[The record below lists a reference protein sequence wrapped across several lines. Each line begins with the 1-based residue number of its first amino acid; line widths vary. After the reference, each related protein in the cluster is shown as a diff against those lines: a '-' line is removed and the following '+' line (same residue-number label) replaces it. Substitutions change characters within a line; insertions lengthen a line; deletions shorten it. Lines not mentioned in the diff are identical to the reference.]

1 MGTHHVG
8 QRTPRVEDPR
18 LTTGRGRYIADIRLP
33 NMLEAVFVR
42 SSEAHARIISIDAEA
57 ALALPGVVAV
67 LTLADFE
74 GYADKR
80 LPQPLPHPSIKM
92 SPTQYLLAKD
102 EVCYVGEAV
111 AMVLAENRYVA
122 EDAAN
127 LVMVEYE
134 SLPALVDVRAAS
146 RGDAPRVNHQVESNI
161 VASIAARFGDSDAVF
176 ASAPH
181 VFQESYVQHRGGGH
195 SMEGRG
201 VVASNDAT
209 TGALSIWTSSQTP
222 HMVRRWVAEYLGRD
236 ENETRIIVPDVGGGF
251 GPKAGVYPEEYCV
264 PLAALKLGRPIRWVE
279 DRRENFV
286 ATNHQRDSLWELEV
300 AADASGKILGIRGK
314 VLVDAGA
321 YLPYGIVLA
330 LTSLHPFPGP
340 YSIPAINVGLDVVL
354 TNATPTSVV
363 RGAGRPNVAFV
374 LERLVDLIA
383 RKLELDRAEVRR
395 RNFIKK
401 DQFPYA
407 TGAILPSGDSVV
419 FDSGDYEA
427 SLDLVLRSSDYAN
440 FPARREAAKKQG
452 RYLGLGIASYNE
464 DTGMGPYEGAT
475 VRVLPSGRIVVQTG
489 TSSQGQGHATMLA
502 QVCADQLGVTP
513 EQVRVE
519 AGDTGTFPLGIG
531 AVGSRMAVVAGSAVH
546 LAAKQVREKAIKLAA
561 KMLEAAEGDLELVDG
576 TVRITHT
583 PEKGLTLA
591 QLAKRMAGSLAIPL
605 PTGFTPGLEAT
616 AFHNVT
622 LPTYANGTNVA
633 EVEVDIETGQVKLVN
648 YFVAHDCGRLINP
661 MLVDGQIIGGV
672 VHGIGNALFERM
684 MYDESGQP
692 ITMNYGEY
700 LLPTAPEMPPI
711 HVEHVET
718 PSPIN
723 PLGLKG
729 AGEGGTIPATAA
741 IISALENALSHTG
754 VRICEYPVSPQKL
767 LDLIGESRT

>member
-1 MGTHHVG
+1 MDTHHVG
-8 QRTPRVEDPR
+8 QRSPRVEDPR

-33 NMLEAVFVR
+33 NMLEAAFVR

-67 LTLADFE
+67 LTMADFE

-80 LPQPLPHPSIKM
+80 MPQPLLHPSIKT
-92 SPTQYLLAKD
+92 SPTQYPLAKD
-102 EVCYVGEAV
+102 EVCYVGEAI
-111 AMVLAENRYVA
+111 AMVIAENRYIA

-134 SLPALVDVRAAS
+134 SLPVVVDLRAAS
-146 RGDAPRVNHQVESNI
+146 DDAAPRVNHQTDSNI
-161 VASIAARFGDSDAVF
+161 VASIAARFGDSDAAF
-176 ASAPH
+176 AAAPH
-181 VFQESYVQHRGGGH
+181 IFKESYVQHRGGGH
-195 SMEGRG
+195 SMECRG
-201 VVASNDAT
+201 VIASNDGG
-209 TGALSIWTSSQTP
+209 TGMLCIWTSSQTP

-236 ENETRIIVPDVGGGF
+236 ENQTRVIVPDVGGGF
-251 GPKAGVYPEEYCV
+251 GPKAGVYPEEYAV
-264 PLAALKLGRPIRWVE
+264 PLAALKLGRPVRWVE

-286 ATNHQRDSLWELEV
+286 AANHQRDSLWELEV

-321 YLPYGIVLA
+321 YLPYGIVLS

-374 LERLVDLIA
+374 LERLVDLVA
-383 RKLELDRAEVRR
+383 RKLTLDRAEVRR

-401 DQFPYA
+401 HEFPYA

-427 SLDLVLRSSDYAN
+427 ALDLVLRSSDYAN
-440 FPARREAAKKQG
+440 FPARREAARKQG

-489 TSSQGQGHATMLA
+489 TSSQGQGHATTLA
-502 QVCADQLGVTP
+502 QVCADQLGVP
-513 EQVRVE
+513 LEQVCVE
-519 AGDTGTFPLGIG
+519 AGDTGVFPLGIG

-546 LAAKQVREKAIKLAA
+546 LAAKQVREKAFKLAA
-561 KMLEAAEGDLELVDG
+561 KMLDAAEGDLELVAG
-576 TVRITHT
+576 TVRLKHA
-583 PEKGLTLA
+583 PDKGLTLA

-605 PTGFTPGLEAT
+605 PPGFTPGLEAT

-633 EVEVDIETGQVKLVN
+633 EVEVDIETGQVNLVN

-718 PSPIN
+718 LSPIN
-723 PLGLKG
+723 PLGAKG

-741 IISALENALSHTG
+741 IISALENALAHTG
-754 VRICEYPVSPQKL
+754 VRICEYPVSPQQL
-767 LDLIGESRT
+767 LDLIGESQI